1 MRDKLVKAAVKCL
14 HERGFAATTL
24 ANVADAAGVSRGAI
38 THHFPSKAEL
48 ALTVVR
54 AVHDEDMEWYRNQ
67 IAKFEPRELM
77 LELPKMMWQVLSR
90 PAGIAVMEIFLG
102 ARSEPD
108 LAERLAVIQNQIRCE
123 SAEALSGPHRAAKL
137 SERDDREV
145 IQTLITGAVRGLAME
160 VLITRRFDVAEQAI
174 ERLTDVI
181 RFFYPG
187 LNDVETAAP
196 GKLVRA
202 KKDVKRLSDKRR
214 PAGTANR

>member
-54 AVHDEDMEWYRNQ
+54 AVHDEDMAWYRTQ
-67 IAKFEPRELM
+67 TAKFEPRELM
-77 LELPKMMWQVLSR
+77 LQLPKMMWQVLSR

-102 ARSEPD
+102 ARSDPE
-108 LAERLAVIQNQIRCE
+108 LAERLAIIQSQIRTE
-123 SAEALSGPHRAAKL
+123 SAEAMSGPQRAANL
-137 SERDDREV
+137 AERADREV

-187 LNDVETAAP
+187 LNDLANETPAT
-196 GKLVRA
+196 VVQA
-202 KKDVKRLSDKRR
+202 KKESKSSSDKRR
-214 PAGTANR
+214 SEGTANR